1 MHYNFCQ
8 CLLAMPQNC
17 HTSLLGT
24 TCKWYV
30 HSLHVSSQGPSTM
43 VVHKAFENAGKTP
56 GLQIWRV
63 EKMDLVVVPSE
74 LHGQFFTGDSYVVL
88 CTITPSSLRIHSW
101 TGKEASQDERG
112 AVAIFMTQ
120 LDDFLQ
126 GIPQQFTEFQN
137 EESSTFLSYFPKGI
151 VYKAGGVASGFK
163 HVVTNAVDRQRVL
176 LVKGRHAIRA
186 KEVSV
191 SWSSFNKGDCFII
204 DLGKNIYHW
213 SGSNCNFWERIKA
226 TELAIGIRDNEGTG
240 SCQLHM
246 IDEGSEPEEVL
257 KVLGPRPAVLP
268 ESSVDDVE
276 HEQRI
281 PEAVLYK
288 ISDAAGSMT
297 ETKVA
302 DKTPF
307 QQSLLSEEDCYILD
321 NKGHNLFVWKGR
333 KANAEERK
341 SALNIARQFITRHS
355 YPDNTKIEIFPS
367 QSETTLFKDFFFN
380 WLDKDETTGPT
391 KPYTI
396 GSIAKVEQIPFDAS
410 SLHSNQAM
418 AAHHGMVD
426 DGSGKVQIWRVEG
439 NDKAEVDQAKYGQ
452 FFGGDC
458 YLIQYSYD
466 SQGREK
472 HIIYIWQGRKS
483 TIDERA
489 ASAILT
495 VALDDSMGGVATQV
509 RVTQGQEP
517 PHLVSMFKQK
527 TMIIHMG
534 GTSRSGDETQP
545 GSTRLFHIRIST
557 TKATRAVE
565 VEPIASSLNTNDV
578 FVLKTPNSVFEWK
591 GLGANEEEIKAA
603 TELVRELYPT
613 DTVTKV
619 DEKMESADFWSA
631 LGGKGE
637 YQTSRA
643 LQTAIKNARL
653 FSCSNKTGRLIAE
666 EVPGDL
672 TQMNLAP
679 DDIMILDT
687 WNEIYI
693 WVGKDANEVE
703 KSGASKIAEDYV
715 NTHPSGRS
723 GTPLVTIKQG
733 EEPPSFTGW
742 FHGWDPK
749 MWDNVLAKL
758 KG

>member
-1 MHYNFCQ
+1 
-8 CLLAMPQNC
+8 
-17 HTSLLGT
+17 
-24 TCKWYV
+24 
-30 HSLHVSSQGPSTM
+30 M

-151 VYKAGGVASGFK
+151 VYK
-163 HVVTNAVDRQRVL
+163 
-176 LVKGRHAIRA
+176 
-186 KEVSV
+186 
-191 SWSSFNKGDCFII
+191 
-204 DLGKNIYHW
+204 NIYHW

-257 KVLGPRPAVLP
+257 K
-268 ESSVDDVE
+268 

-472 HIIYIWQGRKS
+472 QGRKS

>member
-1 MHYNFCQ
+1 
-8 CLLAMPQNC
+8 
-17 HTSLLGT
+17 
-24 TCKWYV
+24 
-30 HSLHVSSQGPSTM
+30 M

-151 VYKAGGVASGFK
+151 VWSSFWLQACSDKCC
-163 HVVTNAVDRQRVL
+163 
-176 LVKGRHAIRA
+176 RHAIRA

-246 IDEGSEPEEVL
+246 IDEGSEQSNL
-257 KVLGPRPAVLP
+257 NYRAVPLAGFCWV
-268 ESSVDDVE
+268 S
-276 HEQRI
+276 
-281 PEAVLYK
+281 

-545 GSTRLFHIRIST
+545 GSTRLLPF
-557 TKATRAVE
+557 AQ